1 MLYKLNDSDF
11 HQCCHKFESVFYN
24 AAIDP
29 RDNKANVSLGFIP
42 VRKQMFILF
51 ESKYKA
57 NSNLKI
63 YMLDPLRDA
72 Y

>member
-1 MLYKLNDSDF
+1 MIQTFINVAIDL
-11 HQCCHKFESVFYN
+11 QSVFHN

-42 VRKQMFILF
+42 VTKQMFILF
-51 ESKYKA
+51 ELKYKA

-63 YMLDPLRDA
+63 YTLDPLRDA